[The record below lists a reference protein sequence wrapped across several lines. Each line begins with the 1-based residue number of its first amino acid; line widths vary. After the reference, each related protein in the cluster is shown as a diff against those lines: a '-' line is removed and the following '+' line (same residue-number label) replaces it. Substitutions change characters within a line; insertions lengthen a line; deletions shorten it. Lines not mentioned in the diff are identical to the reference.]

1 MLLAFFREKKEIP
14 LYRYLISEKEL
25 IIEYKY
31 QDKTDR
37 RDKRKEKYMLR
48 SLDTRPKKTFESWW
62 GSENQQQRTFVMAR

>member
-14 LYRYLISEKEL
+14 LYRYLISEKEI

-48 SLDTRPKKTFESWW
+48 SLDTRPKKTFESW
-62 GSENQQQRTFVMAR
+62 GGVRTSSREHLG